1 MTEFES
7 CLRRDTTLLRF
18 SPEFATWMILH
29 NVGHDY
35 DCELLCAGWEL

>member
-7 CLRRDTTLLRF
+7 CLRRDTVCLQF
-18 SPEFATWMILH
+18 SQEFATWMVLY
-29 NVGHDY
+29 NVGHSY

>member
-7 CLRRDTTLLRF
+7 CLRRDTVCLQF
-18 SPEFATWMILH
+18 SQEFATWMVLH
-29 NVGHDY
+29 NVGHSY